1 MSFSPSS
8 RYTLTTDSDGRAV
21 SKRKAQRASRVVVIM
36 AVEGQTFDELAAMH
50 LGDSQLYWRIAEL
63 NPHVPYPDTLS
74 AGTRIRIP
82 QG

>member
-1 MSFSPSS
+1 MALSPSS
-8 RYTLTTDSDGRAV
+8 RYNTVTDDDGRSV
-21 SKRKAQRASRVVVIM
+21 TKRNAHRAARVLVATAI
-36 AVEGQTFDELAAMH
+36 EGQTFDELAAIH

-63 NPHVPYPDTLS
+63 NPQVPYPDTLS